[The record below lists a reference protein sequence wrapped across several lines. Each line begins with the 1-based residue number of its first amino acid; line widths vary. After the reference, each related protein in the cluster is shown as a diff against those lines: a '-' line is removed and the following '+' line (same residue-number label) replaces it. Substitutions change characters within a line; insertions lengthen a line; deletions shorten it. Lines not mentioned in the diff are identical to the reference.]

1 MAHDLSRLK
10 LSDVFAAVLEEQVA
24 LPMFFQIV
32 YLSIVN
38 FSIGVLYLPLL
49 DNIVLLPFASDNFP
63 RRKDQRAFSVELVAQ
78 AVADVLIAMKEL
90 EVSFDFDAILVDSF
104 EDDAVAVVNLGLSV
118 YLIVFPVGVYFVAVS
133 VALG

>member
-49 DNIVLLPFASDNFP
+49 DNIVLLPFPGDNFP

-90 EVSFDFDAILVDSF
+90 EVSFDFDAILIDSF